1 MTKNVLIVA
10 SNHGLWAEELQGPW
24 DALEQAGNK
33 LTLATYLGKKPTPSS
48 RPAAFLSVTGW
59 TSISRSEAVLNA

>member
-33 LTLATYLGKKPTPSS
+33 LTLATYLGKKPR
-48 RPAAFLSVTGW
+48 RPRG
-59 TSISRSEAVLNA
+59 RRRCCR